1 MGVMSPENLAVR
13 ADRSPV
19 IYSPPP
25 RVTHWTV
32 ERAGKLIRTAEDKRS
47 NWKHT
52 SIVVHPAWG
61 QRSSSVIIGP
71 LLKRGLE
78 NEA

>member
-1 MGVMSPENLAVR
+1 MGVMLPENLVVR

-19 IYSPPP
+19 IYNPPP

-32 ERAGKLIRTAEDKRS
+32 GRAGKLIRMAEDKRN
-47 NWKHT
+47 NWKRT
-52 SIVVHPAWG
+52 SIVIHPLWG
-61 QRSSSVIIGP
+61 EHSSSVIIGP

-78 NEA
+78 NEV